1 MDVNTLNALVSSA
14 IWRAEQLEELELEAA
29 SPAWLEVSK
38 LEEELTKLKPANDA
52 EGRIARRG
60 AVRAALKANDIAR
73 AEELA
78 KRFADDG
85 ASRVLHKELHDL
97 LKVEANGLS
106 ERFPSAVKHHK
117 PREVLRLA
125 KLLLERGP
133 FLLAT

>member
-14 IWRAEQLEELELEAA
+14 IWRAEQLEDLELDAA

-38 LEEELTKLKPANDA
+38 LEEELAKIKPAEDA

-60 AVRAALKANDIAR
+60 AVRAALKANDLAR
-73 AEELA
+73 AEDLA
-78 KRFADDG
+78 RHFAEDG
-85 ASRVLHKELHDL
+85 ASRALCRELRDL

-106 ERFPSAVKHHK
+106 ELFPSASRHHK
-117 PREVLRLA
+117 PGEVLRLA

-133 FLLAT
+133 FLLAA

>member
-14 IWRAEQLEELELEAA
+14 IWRAEQLEDLELDAA
-29 SPAWLEVSK
+29 SSAWLEVSK
-38 LEEELTKLKPANDA
+38 LEEELTKIKPAEDA

-60 AVRAALKANDIAR
+60 AVRAALKANDFAR
-73 AEELA
+73 AEHLA
-78 KRFADDG
+78 KRFAENG
-85 ASRVLHKELHDL
+85 ASRALTKELRDL

-106 ERFPSAVKHHK
+106 EQFPSASRHHK
-117 PREVLRLA
+117 PSEVLRLA